1 MRLRLREM
9 ALKKNRL
16 GIIVI
21 LLLGIAIIL
30 FSKKE
35 ILNAYFSTVKL
46 QFLTNYT
53 STHYLYDVEE
63 QTGIEGIYSGY
74 LNGLNNSVTYYLE
87 QDDLKAARVQAAGNY
102 YGVGLELM
110 WNLDGQS
117 LTVINVIKDSP
128 AEREGIQVGDLITE
142 VGGIKVLPANKHM
155 IITTAFSNASKPIQ
169 FTIESDHEVT
179 KVSLTP
185 EEVMLEDVTLERINE
200 VLYIKLNTIKDGTSA
215 RLQQMI
221 DAIAT
226 SLYKGIILDVR
237 GLSTDNLEEVSK
249 ISDLFLDEGIAFK
262 VKSKA
267 EEITVFKTNNG
278 AYDTKVAVLMN
289 SETLGG
295 AEALVLALKGYATL
309 YGSNTGGLF
318 YTKDIVAFEDGTGMS
333 VASGKI
339 CDRYGKQLLEEGVV
353 PDVRLYLDEEDQINR
368 FVNGYLT
375 RQEDSYLEAVLEKFQ

>member
-1 MRLRLREM
+1 MILRLREM

-16 GIIVI
+16 GMIVI

-53 STHYLYDVEE
+53 RTHYLYDVEE

-87 QDDLKAARVQAAGNY
+87 EDDLKAARVQADGNY

-128 AEREGIQVGDLITE
+128 ADREGIQVGDLITE
-142 VGGIKVLPANKHM
+142 VGGIKVLPANKQM
-155 IITTAFSNASKPIQ
+155 IITTAFSNASKPIR
-169 FTIESDHEVT
+169 FSIERDHEVT
-179 KVSLTP
+179 RVSLTP
-185 EEVMLEDVTLERINE
+185 EEVILEDVTLECIDE
-200 VLYIKLNTIKDGTSA
+200 VLYIKFNTIKDGTSA

-221 DAIAT
+221 DAIDT
-226 SLYKGIILDVR
+226 RLYKGIILDVR
-237 GLSTDNLEEVSK
+237 GLSTDNLQQVSK

-368 FVNGYLT
+368 FANGYLT
-375 RQEDSYLEAVLEKFQ
+375 RQEDSYLKAVLEKFQ

>member
-128 AEREGIQVGDLITE
+128 ADREGIQVGDLITE
-142 VGGIKVLPANKHM
+142 IGGIKVLPANKHM

-169 FTIESDHEVT
+169 FTIESGHEVT

-200 VLYIKLNTIKDGTSA
+200 VLYIKLSTIKDGTSA

-289 SETLGG
+289 SETLGV

>member
-1 MRLRLREM
+1 MILRLREM

-16 GIIVI
+16 GMIVI

-128 AEREGIQVGDLITE
+128 ADREGIQVGDLITE
-142 VGGIKVLPANKHM
+142 VGGIKVLPANKQM

-185 EEVMLEDVTLERINE
+185 EEVMLEDVTLEHMDE

-215 RLQQMI
+215 RLGQMI

-237 GLSTDNLEEVSK
+237 GLSTDNLQQVSK

-353 PDVRLYLDEEDQINR
+353 PDIRLYLDEEDQINR

>member
-1 MRLRLREM
+1 M

-16 GIIVI
+16 GMIGI

-46 QFLTNYT
+46 QFLTNYA
-53 STHYLYDVEE
+53 STHYLYDMEE

-74 LNGLNNSVTYYLE
+74 LNGLDNSVTYYLE
-87 QDDLKAARVQAAGNY
+87 EDDLKAEKIQAEGNY

-117 LTVINVIKDSP
+117 LMVIDVIKHSP
-128 AEREGIQVGDLITE
+128 ADREGIQVGDLITE
-142 VGGIKVLPANKHM
+142 VNGIKVLPANKQM
-155 IITTAFSNASKPIQ
+155 IITAAFSNASKPIR
-169 FTIESDHEVT
+169 FTIESDYEVT

-185 EEVMLEDVTLERINE
+185 EEVILEDVTLEPIDE

-221 DAIAT
+221 DSASV
-226 SLYKGIILDVR
+226 SLYRGMILDVR
-237 GLSTDNLEEVSK
+237 GLSTNNLEEVSK
-249 ISDLFLDEGIAFK
+249 ISDLFLDAEVAFK
-262 VKSKA
+262 VKSKV
-267 EEITVFKTNNG
+267 EDITVFKTNDG
-278 AYDTKVAVLMN
+278 AYATEVAVLMN
-289 SETLGG
+289 SETRGG
-295 AEALVLALKGYATL
+295 AEALVLALKDRATL

-318 YTKDIVAFEDGTGMS
+318 YTKDIVSFEDGTGMS

-353 PDVRLYLDEEDQINR
+353 PDNRLYLDEEDQMSR
-368 FVNGYLT
+368 FINGYLT

>member
-87 QDDLKAARVQAAGNY
+87 QDDLKAARVQADGNY

-179 KVSLTP
+179 GVSLTP
-185 EEVMLEDVTLERINE
+185 EEVMLEDVTLERIDE

-267 EEITVFKTNNG
+267 EEITVFNTNNG

>member
-1 MRLRLREM
+1 MILRLREM

-16 GIIVI
+16 GMIVI

-74 LNGLNNSVTYYLE
+74 LNGLDNSVTYYLE

-128 AEREGIQVGDLITE
+128 ADREGIQVGDLITE
-142 VGGIKVLPANKHM
+142 VGGIKVLPANKQM

-185 EEVMLEDVTLERINE
+185 EEVMLEDVTLEHMDE

-215 RLQQMI
+215 RLGQMI

-353 PDVRLYLDEEDQINR
+353 PDIRLYLDEEDQINR